1 LETGCGDIAH
11 NCSAMQVEPT
21 MSCPS
26 RLVFALCELSNERV
40 FDIGF
45 DQEAVERVERL
56 WRAHGG
62 DWRDHDVVT
71 AMLAGVAQ
79 IAWRWASREED
90 VVAPPFALSLAMSLA
105 SQPRCLRIVLPDE
118 SRYFGVLM
126 VWLRSSNCCCRRVR
140 LSAISFTR
148 RRLANAKVR
157 MGPARNG
164 CGAAGKRTRCHRLS
178 PRPRRTLHGHA
189 I

>member
-1 LETGCGDIAH
+1 
-11 NCSAMQVEPT
+11 MQVEPT

-126 VWLRSSNCCCRRVR
+126 VWLRIFELLLPAGAPVCDLVHPSKARQCESSNGSGSQWLWGRRQ
-140 LSAISFTR
+140 
-148 RRLANAKVR
+148 ANA
-157 MGPARNG
+157 
-164 CGAAGKRTRCHRLS
+164 LS
-178 PRPRRTLHGHA
+178 SLEPSTQTNPPRPRDLSCRIDLRETLV
-189 I
+189 